1 MTGEETEYLLERC
14 KNQDRK
20 AQKLIYES
28 LYGFVF
34 SIARRYCKSTE
45 ESKECTNDIFFKIFD
60 KIDSY
65 LPGTHFKAWASK
77 IAVRT
82 AIDRYRTEIKKTQ
95 LITSQEIPEQS
106 MRMDFQILD
115 KIEIEEKIKL
125 IQKLSPAYRTVFN
138 LYVFEQYTHEEI
150 AALLNISEGTSKSNL
165 AKARQQLKQLF
176 TQFSF
181 ID

>member
-1 MTGEETEYLLERC
+1 
-14 KNQDRK
+14 
-20 AQKLIYES
+20 
-28 LYGFVF
+28 
-34 SIARRYCKSTE
+34 
-45 ESKECTNDIFFKIFD
+45 
-60 KIDSY
+60 
-65 LPGTHFKAWASK
+65 
-77 IAVRT
+77 VRT